1 MSQTLPG
8 AYEGEDVPIRV
19 TFTNDSDGSEVQPD
33 GASGTSPTGPTVTI
47 MAPDGSDAVS
57 STTMTS
63 VDTGTYEHV
72 WDTAGDSTGTGT
84 YQVEV
89 TGEFSSET
97 KIAKATIQIS

>member
-19 TFTNDSDGSEVQPD
+19 TFTDDTDSEIAPD
-33 GASGTSPTGPTVTI
+33 GASGTTPTGPSITI
-47 MAPDGSDAVS
+47 TAPDGSTAVS
-57 STTMTS
+57 STVMTGI
-63 VDTGTYEHV
+63 DTGTYEYV
-72 WDTAGDSTGTGT
+72 WDTTADSTGTGT